1 MGICFFFISL
11 SFLHFVRCDFGLY
24 GRIVDS
30 VEILDAISKKK
41 SYSTCFA
48 GFGYTNCEAKQSDDD
63 TVLENTLY
71 YYKNFDL
78 TRGTNYCL
86 QCCNDIPGPDI
97 WELQCLQYTDVGPKK
112 QVYGYELRMA
122 RRLTLTDTEVI
133 RCPIYRT
140 ACTYN
145 ESDPLQ
151 VITCAADDTSLWGFS
166 VELWVT
172 IRSKN
177 FESWRSIEKCVV
189 TADERSEALPNMELF
204 SETYIIYHS
213 RHPQSLSAFD
223 GTLYSLISIL
233 AIYLLLYFF
242 RRERCIICEK
252 KLVFCC
258 QRCYLC
264 RFYGAH
270 PPDPLL
276 LKTMT
281 EKSEY
286 LQGEFPER
294 FPGIKICRRCF
305 SGIVSCGR
313 GCCDC
318 IGFIVTGIRYCFQC
332 LFCCQWKQCWDS
344 KYCCHGCCHLCEKV
358 TKCCQCCRSS
368 CACSCCCCKSC
379 QKNSP
384 IEPSTDSSS
393 DPQKLGNEVT
403 GPQSDEHEDD
413 GLIHRTNSYQTLEEG
428 GKRSLPG
435 SSRRVPVRSRAS
447 IETSIVSSN
456 PTAPGGI
463 KAPKR
468 LKKNPYRINVHP
480 YFVYKALDHPHPPPA
495 PLWVQHRDLDEYEE

>member
-1 MGICFFFISL
+1 MFILFFFA
-11 SFLHFVRCDFGLY
+11 SFLHFVQCDFGLY
-24 GRIVDS
+24 GRITDS
-30 VEILDAISKKK
+30 VEVLDDISKKK
-41 SYSTCFA
+41 SYSTCYA
-48 GFGYTNCEAKQSDDD
+48 GFGYTNCEAKQADDD
-63 TVLENTLY
+63 VVLENTLY

-97 WELQCLQYTDVGPKK
+97 WELECLQYTDVGPKK

-122 RRLTLTDTEVI
+122 RRLTLTDVEVI

-151 VITCAADDTSLWGFS
+151 VITCAADDTSLWGIT
-166 VELWVT
+166 VEFWVT
-172 IRSKN
+172 IRSTN
-177 FESWRSIEKCVV
+177 FQSWRSIENCVV

-204 SETYIIYHS
+204 SEKYIIYHT
-213 RHPQSLSAFD
+213 RQPQPLSAFD
-223 GTLYSLISIL
+223 GTLYSLIAIL
-233 AIYLLLYFF
+233 GIYLLLYFF
-242 RRERCIICEK
+242 RRDKCIICEK
-252 KLVFCC
+252 KLVFFC

-276 LKTMT
+276 LKAMT

-294 FPGIKICRRCF
+294 FPGVKACVKCYSRMISCCQACVDCVGF
-305 SGIVSCGR
+305 SLKGMQY
-313 GCCDC
+313 
-318 IGFIVTGIRYCFQC
+318 FFQC
-332 LFCCQWKQCWDS
+332 LFCCRWKQCWNS
-344 KYCCHGCCHLCEKV
+344 AYCCHGCCHVCEKISN
-358 TKCCQCCRSS
+358 CCQCCYCR
-368 CACSCCCCKSC
+368 SCCRCC

-384 IEPSTDSSS
+384 VEPSTDPSSS
-393 DPQKLGNEVT
+393 QKLANEVT
-403 GPQSDEHEDD
+403 VPQSDEQEEG
-413 GLIHRTNSYQTLEEG
+413 GLLHRTNSYQTLEEG

-435 SSRRVPVRSRAS
+435 SSSRRTQARSRAS
-447 IETSIVSSN
+447 IGTSIVSSN
-456 PTAPGGI
+456 PTAAGGI